1 MDLGTLDFAG
11 RWTIS
16 RWVCYLRFT
25 VKLMTNKAN
34 APAGT
39 SAAGLRGVF
48 AASSSISDVNGE
60 KGELIYQGYN
70 IHDLA
75 QHSTFEEVIF
85 LLWNQR
91 LPNAAELSELEQALR
106 KHYALPAEIIDLM
119 KQFPREADPIDVLRT
134 TISALEFFD
143 PTSRDLSRETS
154 VQTAIRLTAQF
165 PTLVAA
171 GDRIRRGLEPV
182 PPDASLNIAAN
193 FLYMLKGE
201 IPAEREARIFDV
213 CLILHADHEL
223 NASTFTARV
232 VAGTL
237 ADMYAAVTA
246 AIGALSGPLH
256 GGANTAVMKTL
267 LEIGEVDNVEAFI
280 KKALTDKRKIMG
292 FGHAVYKTEDP
303 RATHLRRFSKEVG
316 DSAGNSKWYEM
327 SRRVEEVMHREK
339 GLYPNVDFFSAS
351 TYYMMG
357 IPLDLYTPI
366 FAVSRISGWTGH
378 ILEQYADNKL
388 IRPRAEYIGPRDV
401 AYVPIAQR

>member
-1 MDLGTLDFAG
+1 MD
-11 RWTIS
+11 
-16 RWVCYLRFT
+16 
-25 VKLMTNKAN
+25 NKAN
-34 APAGT
+34 ASTGP
-39 SAAGLRGVF
+39 SAAGLRGVA

-75 QHSTFEEVIF
+75 RHATFEEVVF
-85 LLWNQR
+85 LLWNKR
-91 LPNAAELSELEQALR
+91 LPTRDELSALEESLRQSYEL
-106 KHYALPAEIIDLM
+106 PGEIIALM

-134 TISALEFFD
+134 VVSALEFYD
-143 PTSRDLSRETS
+143 RDARDLSREATLR
-154 VQTAIRLTAQF
+154 TAIKLTAQF
-165 PTLVAA
+165 PTIVAA
-171 GDRIRRGLEPV
+171 SDRIRRGLDPIS
-182 PPDASLNIAAN
+182 PDPGLNIAAN
-193 FLYMLKGE
+193 FLYMLRGE
-201 IPAEREARIFDV
+201 KPSERDARIFDV

-256 GGANTAVMKTL
+256 GGANTNVMKML
-267 LEIGEVDNVEAFI
+267 VEIGEVDNVESYI
-280 KKALTDKRKIMG
+280 KKALANKKKIMG
-292 FGHAVYKTEDP
+292 FGHAVYRTEDP
-303 RATHLRRFSKEVG
+303 RATHLRRFSKEMGELSGVM
-316 DSAGNSKWYEM
+316 KWYEM
-327 SRRVEEVMHREK
+327 SRKVEEVIMREK

-388 IRPRAEYIGPRDV
+388 IRPRAEYVGKRDV
-401 AYVPIAQR
+401 RYVPIDQR

>member
-1 MDLGTLDFAG
+1 
-11 RWTIS
+11 
-16 RWVCYLRFT
+16 
-25 VKLMTNKAN
+25 
-34 APAGT
+34 
-39 SAAGLRGVF
+39 
-48 AASSSISDVNGE
+48 
-60 KGELIYQGYN
+60 
-70 IHDLA
+70 
-75 QHSTFEEVIF
+75 
-85 LLWNQR
+85 LWNKR
-91 LPNAAELSELEQALR
+91 LPTVSELSELEASLR
-106 KHYALPAEIIDLM
+106 ASYEVPAELTNLM

-134 TISALEFFD
+134 AISALEFYD
-143 PTSRDLSRETS
+143 ANARNISRETS
-154 VQTAIRLTAQF
+154 VKTAIRLTAQF
-165 PTLVAA
+165 PTIVAL
-171 GDRIRRGLEPV
+171 GERLRRGLEPV
-182 PPDASLNIAAN
+182 APDPSLGIAAN

-201 IPAEREARIFDV
+201 KASEREARLFDV

-267 LEIGEVDNVEAFI
+267 LEIGSVENVEPYV
-280 KKALTDKRKIMG
+280 KKALAEKRKMMG

-303 RATHLRRFSKEVG
+303 RATHLRKFSKEMGEAAG
-316 DSAGNSKWYEM
+316 DSKWYEM
-327 SRRVEEVMHREK
+327 SRKVEEVMLREK

-388 IRPRAEYIGPRDV
+388 IRPRAEYIGARDLPYV
-401 AYVPIAQR
+401 AIAQR

>member
-1 MDLGTLDFAG
+1 
-11 RWTIS
+11 
-16 RWVCYLRFT
+16 
-25 VKLMTNKAN
+25 MTNKSN
-34 APAGT
+34 SPATGT
-39 SAAGLRGVF
+39 SATGLRGIAVGT
-48 AASSSISDVNGE
+48 SSISDVNGE

-75 QHSTFEEVIF
+75 RHSKFEEVIF
-85 LLWNQR
+85 LLWNKR
-91 LPNAAELSELEQALR
+91 LPIAAELAALEQSLR
-106 KHYALPAEIIDLM
+106 KSYELPGEMIALM

-134 TISALEFFD
+134 AVSALEFYD
-143 PTSRDLSRETS
+143 PTARDLSREAS
-154 VQTAIRLTAQF
+154 MQTAVRLTAQF
-165 PTLVAA
+165 PTIVAA
-171 GDRIRRGLEPV
+171 SDRIRRGLEPTA
-182 PPDASLNIAAN
+182 PARSLNIAAN
-193 FLYMLKGE
+193 FLYMLRGE
-201 IPAEREARIFDV
+201 MPSERDARLFDA

-267 LEIGEVDNVEAFI
+267 LEIGELENVEPFI
-280 KKALTDKRKIMG
+280 KQALASKRKIMG

-303 RATHLRRFSKEVG
+303 RATHLREFSKEVG
-316 DSAGNSKWYEM
+316 ELAGDSKWYEM
-327 SRRVEEVMHREK
+327 SRKVEEVMKREK

-357 IPLDLYTPI
+357 IPLKLYTPI

-388 IRPRAEYIGPRDV
+388 IRPRAEYVGARDV
-401 AYVPIAQR
+401 PYVPIEERN

>member
-1 MDLGTLDFAG
+1 
-11 RWTIS
+11 
-16 RWVCYLRFT
+16 
-25 VKLMTNKAN
+25 MTTKAN
-34 APAGT
+34 ASTAT
-39 SAAGLRGVF
+39 TTGLRGV
-48 AASSSISDVNGE
+48 AVGTSSISDVNGE

-75 QHSTFEEVIF
+75 EHSTFEEVIF
-85 LLWNQR
+85 LLWNKR
-91 LPNAAELSELEQALR
+91 LPNRTELTELEQSLR
-106 KHYALPAEIIDLM
+106 ASYTVPAELIDLM

-134 TISALEFFD
+134 AISALEFYD
-143 PTSRDLSRETS
+143 ANARDISRETS
-154 VQTAIRLTAQF
+154 IKTAIRLTAQF
-165 PTLVAA
+165 PTIVAA
-171 GDRIRRGLEPV
+171 ADRMRRGLEV
-182 PPDASLNIAAN
+182 IQPDPRLSIAAN
-193 FLYMLKGE
+193 FLYMLRGE
-201 IPAEREARIFDV
+201 KPSERETRIFDV

-267 LEIGEVDNVEAFI
+267 LEIGSVENVEPFI

-303 RATHLRRFSKEVG
+303 RATHLRKFSKEMGEAGG
-316 DSAGNSKWYEM
+316 DSRWYEM
-327 SRRVEEVMHREK
+327 SRKVEGEMLSQK

-388 IRPRAEYIGPRDV
+388 IRPRAEYVGARDLP
-401 AYVPIAQR
+401 YVQIEER

>member
-1 MDLGTLDFAG
+1 
-11 RWTIS
+11 
-16 RWVCYLRFT
+16 
-25 VKLMTNKAN
+25 MTTKAN
-34 APAGT
+34 APAAT
-39 SAAGLRGVF
+39 SGAGLRGVA

-75 QHSTFEEVIF
+75 EHSTFEEVIF
-85 LLWNQR
+85 LLWNKR
-91 LPNAAELSELEQALR
+91 LPTSIELSELEQSLR
-106 KHYALPAEIIDLM
+106 SSYGLPQEIIDLI
-119 KQFPREADPIDVLRT
+119 KQFPLEADPMDVLRT
-134 TISALEFFD
+134 AVSALEFYD
-143 PTSRDLSRETS
+143 SNARDLSRETS

-165 PTLVAA
+165 GTIVAA
-171 GDRIRRGLEPV
+171 ADRIRRGLDPIA
-182 PPDASLNIAAN
+182 PDTSLNIAAN
-193 FLYMLKGE
+193 FLYMLRGE
-201 IPAEREARIFDV
+201 APSEHDARIFDI

-237 ADMYAAVTA
+237 ADMYACVTA

-267 LEIGEVDNVEAFI
+267 LEIGTVENAEAFI
-280 KKALTDKRKIMG
+280 KDALATKRKIMG

-303 RATHLRRFSKEVG
+303 RATHLRRFSKEAGEAAG
-316 DSAGNSKWYEM
+316 DSKWFEM
-327 SRRVEEVMHREK
+327 SRKVEEVMLSEK

-378 ILEQYADNKL
+378 ILEQYSDNKL
-388 IRPRAEYIGPRDV
+388 IRPRAEYIGQRDLP
-401 AYVPIAQR
+401 YVPISQR

>member
-1 MDLGTLDFAG
+1 
-11 RWTIS
+11 
-16 RWVCYLRFT
+16 
-25 VKLMTNKAN
+25 MTTTAN
-34 APAGT
+34 T
-39 SAAGLRGVF
+39 SAASSAGLRGV
-48 AASSSISDVNGE
+48 AAATSSISDVNGE

-75 QHSTFEEVIF
+75 NNARFEEVVF
-85 LLWNQR
+85 LLWNKR
-91 LPNAAELSELEQALR
+91 LPNAAELSQLEQALR
-106 KHYALPAEIIDLM
+106 AAYEIPAELIALM
-119 KQFPREADPIDVLRT
+119 KQFPRESDPIDVLRT
-134 TISALEFFD
+134 AVSALEFYD
-143 PTSRDLSRETS
+143 SNSRDISRETS
-154 VQTAIRLTAQF
+154 LKTAIRLTAQF

-171 GDRIRRGLEPV
+171 AERIRNGAEPIA
-182 PPDASLNIAAN
+182 PDASLNIAAN

-201 IPAEREARIFDV
+201 KPSERDARIFDV

-237 ADMYAAVTA
+237 ADMYAAITA

-267 LEIGEVDNVEAFI
+267 LEIGSVENVEPFI
-280 KKALTDKRKIMG
+280 RQALSAKKKMMG

-303 RATHLRRFSKEVG
+303 RATHLRKFSKEIAE
-316 DSAGNSKWYEM
+316 SAGDSKWYEM
-327 SRRVEEVMHREK
+327 SRKVEEVMMSEK
-339 GLYPNVDFFSAS
+339 GLYPNVDFYSAS

-378 ILEQYADNKL
+378 VLEQYSDNKL
-388 IRPRAEYIGPRDV
+388 IRPRAEYIGARDL
-401 AYVPIAQR
+401 PWIPMEER